1 MISNISRRK
10 IRKLLRE
17 NSSESSLS
25 KSMSNAPENLTEL
38 SIERVRGA
46 FGKADK
52 RNDLSMKNLQAL
64 FKVYQMES
72 NKLID
77 FAGFFSFTDHQTSKY
92 LNTFSSLL
100 HSNPETIQQKWHH
113 LLSLKFPSNF
123 DSDCIALISLIHNI
137 LHHQIVEPIPCLLLL
152 NYLVILTFW
161 QDYGSLSMD
170 KSNLLMDHLKGII
183 KAFIKIVKQNKQ
195 DLYNSNYLQLVE
207 NVGSE
212 LYPFLLRLFQIIK
225 KKSNYYYCFISLSEL
240 IDKLTKKNLLRSLG
254 LNTLNQLELSLNKK
268 QKLIFEE
275 IFLRQAD
282 PVVDRNLI
290 FKSVI
295 LKPYKEDLF
304 SAFLAFE
311 YRNNIN
317 FTKLLY
323 FFDSVC
329 EICQKIEAENPKTF
343 EKSLEFKMLIKTL
356 TEMFEYFCSKLSNLN
371 TEFLLLLD
379 EELEQIAYLAK
390 YLSRKRRQELSNAYI
405 KVNGYFDKTPSDD
418 VIQILDTMEQPSKRT
433 KQQDS
438 KKKKKGNNDFS
449 NKILVSLKIIKKID
463 SLQKRVHEMIELFD
477 MIHKGQDQEYILST
491 KAKLKTG
498 KAVLKVMDMVGSLKE
513 IDHSFRKEF
522 EVFLISFLQVPSL
535 NHKAFLK
542 KLKQRYE
549 LFIQDHKVQGRAE
562 VFKLITQNLQQI
574 FASDESAKQLQNL
587 AVNRANIGMNKAMEL
602 KERYEEDEDE
612 DEEDDDD
619 EEEEEEDDDEDE
631 EDADGEMDS
640 SEKFSAYKETIR
652 KQEFS
657 MKEKKVVSIIEN
669 KEKQQMN
676 TKPAGK
682 KAVNDN
688 VQGIRI
694 MLEDHF
700 GEILLNKPVIID
712 KNDVKKYVM
721 NVDSLFHETSNH
733 IMNSLVNMSNEEIEE
748 LLEMLNNIIRNFA
761 LNWVLD
767 FTDTNESTHAIK
779 GLLQNYRKFLKCA
792 GIFSRFSYNI
802 LLDGSNNIIG
812 HSFLP
817 IVLDSKNEIIEYEAQ
832 LIKHPTTG
840 EGYYDI
846 EYFFRLQEYGVE
858 GKLDYIDNFGE
869 INNGNKSKVAVF
881 TKLKEEAKNNPSFR
895 IYGYQDALVKE
906 NAPRHLVVSFETEDD
921 IRKFVILPSSLNTVP
936 V

>member
-25 KSMSNAPENLTEL
+25 KSISNAPENLTEL

-77 FAGFFSFTDHQTSKY
+77 FAGFFSLPDNQTSKY
-92 LNTFSSLL
+92 LNTFTSFL
-100 HSNPETIQQKWHH
+100 HSNPEKIQEKWHY

-123 DSDCIALISLIHNI
+123 DSDCISLISLLHNI
-137 LHHQIVEPIPCLLLL
+137 LHHQILEPVPCLLLL
-152 NYLVILTFW
+152 NYLVIITFW
-161 QDYGSLSMD
+161 QDFGSLSMD

-311 YRNNIN
+311 HRNNIN

-329 EICQKIEAENPKTF
+329 EICQKVEAENPKTF

-379 EELEQIAYLAK
+379 EELEQIAYLARF
-390 YLSRKRRQELSNAYI
+390 LSRKRRQELSNAYI

-433 KQQDS
+433 NKQDTR
-438 KKKKKGNNDFS
+438 KKKKGNNDFS

-477 MIHKGQDQEYILST
+477 IIHKGQAQEYILST

-513 IDHSFRKEF
+513 IDNAFRKEF

-587 AVNRANIGMNKAMEL
+587 AVNRANIV
-602 KERYEEDEDE
+602 KERYEEDEDD

-631 EDADGEMDS
+631 EDVDGEI
-640 SEKFSAYKETIR
+640 ETRAKYHAVYKETIQTTTTL
-652 KQEFS
+652 KQEFT
-657 MKEKKVVSIIEN
+657 KEKKPSMMET
-669 KEKQQMN
+669 KEKIKVK
-676 TKPAGK
+676 KPMSQ
-682 KAVNDN
+682 D
-688 VQGIRI
+688 VQGII
-694 MLEDHF
+694 MMLDDHF
-700 GEILLNKPVIID
+700 GEMVVSKTVIID
-712 KNDVKKYVM
+712 KHDIKKYVM

-733 IMNSLVNMSNEEIEE
+733 IMSSLVNMSNEEIEE
-748 LLEMLNNIIRNFA
+748 LLDMLNNIIRNFA
-761 LNWVLD
+761 LNWILD
-767 FTDTNESTHAIK
+767 FADTTESTHAIK

-792 GIFSRFSYNI
+792 GIFSRFNYNI
-802 LLDGSNNIIG
+802 LLDGANNIIG
-812 HSFLP
+812 NSFLP
-817 IVLDSKNEIIEYEAQ
+817 IVLDVKNEIIEYEAQ
-832 LIKHPTTG
+832 FVKHPTTG
-840 EGYYDI
+840 EGHYDLEYFFKLQEYDI
-846 EYFFRLQEYGVE
+846 ED
-858 GKLDYIDNFGE
+858 KLDYIDNFAE
-869 INNGNKSKVAVF
+869 ILCSNKSKLGMLA
-881 TKLKEEAKNNPSFR
+881 KLKEEAKNNPSLR
-895 IYGYQDALVKE
+895 IYGFEDAMIKE
-906 NAPRHLVVSFETEDD
+906 NAPRHLVVSYETEDD
-921 IRKFVILPSSLNTVP
+921 VRKFVILPSSLNIVA